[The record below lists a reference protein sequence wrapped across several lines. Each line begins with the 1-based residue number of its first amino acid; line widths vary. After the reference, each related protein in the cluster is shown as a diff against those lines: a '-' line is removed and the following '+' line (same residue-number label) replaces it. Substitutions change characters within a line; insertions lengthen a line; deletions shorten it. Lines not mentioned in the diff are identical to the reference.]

1 MPNASMVTI
10 SEARLGRDPEL
21 RYVGEQGRPVCDLWV
36 AWDDG
41 PRTNWGGVTVWAEQ
55 AVKVAEG
62 TSKGSRIKVTGHLRS
77 EEYEAKDGTRRR
89 LIKVVAEQVEILSSR
104 PLAATKEPAEPRQG
118 KRAA

>member
-1 MPNASMVTI
+1 MANASMVTI

-41 PRTNWGGVTVWAEQ
+41 PRTNWGGVTVWAEE

-89 LIKVVAEQVEILSSR
+89 QMKVVAEQVEILSAR
-104 PLAATKEPAEPRQG
+104 PSVAPDGSAEPRQG